1 VELPSTIRDE
11 LIDELDEWLEA
22 VGEPDVEQVVAYLLE
37 QLEVHGDEHGVDDI
51 VAKLEEEGGLE
62 SSLTETLEEEMG
74 SNDEFEF
81 TGEEVVSLLER
92 LTGIEWDEEDEDED
106 EDGEDDEDDE
116 DDEEEDDED

>member
-1 VELPSTIRDE
+1 MELPSTIRDE